1 MPLFEFAI
9 VSPRL
14 VAFLATGER
23 LIAPLPKQRDPSA
36 TMIKCKSLQVPILF
50 RAEVYSK
57 TIEFIAFFFET
68 FYYLRQTRIIA
79 LVW

>member
-23 LIAPLPKQRDPSA
+23 LIAPLLKQRDPSA

-57 TIEFIAFFFET
+57 TIGAVDVSGID
-68 FYYLRQTRIIA
+68 IKKNGK
-79 LVW
+79 LVEL